1 MTPEQRAARL
11 HYHMYDSL
19 EGIEQQSE
27 RIVALEELVQ
37 EIWKSCPTDED
48 DCNRCPHRL
57 VEDDED
63 WCDIPIRM
71 RELGIEV

>member
-27 RIVALEELVQ
+27 RIVALEELV
-37 EIWKSCPTDED
+37 EDLWPYAEGVWKHWPLPPDSTE
-48 DCNRCPHRL
+48 RSEL
-57 VEDDED
+57 LE
-63 WCDIPIRM
+63 RM
-71 RELGIEV
+71 RKWGIEV

>member
-27 RIVALEELVQ
+27 RIVALEELV
-37 EIWKSCPTDED
+37 ED
-48 DCNRCPHRL
+48 MWEHISKADRL
-57 VEDDED
+57 MWPELSG
-63 WCDIPIRM
+63 RM
-71 RELGIEV
+71 SELGVEVPE